1 MKTLACIALSLVA
14 CSKKPS
20 GDVCQQ
26 IADKAWPVVQEMA
39 KAAGKDMPP
48 GAADEMTQQCR
59 DRLKSGK
66 PLDADSKCMLA
77 AADQA
82 AVRECFEVGVRDYQR
97 KSKAI
102 EGKVMLHA
110 ASRDAKRAFLDKNG
124 YVVGKAGPTPT
135 TPCCAQPNHVCA
147 DNPGEWAQ
155 SPIWTALEI
164 AGPESNQYQLTYE
177 STDGKSFV
185 MTAIGDP
192 DCDGHPMTL
201 TVHGSVD
208 ANGAPVADDPK

>member
-1 MKTLACIALSLVA
+1 MKTIACIALSLVA

-20 GDVCQQ
+20 GDQCQQ
-26 IADKAWPVVQEMA
+26 ITDKAMPVMQEMA

-48 GAADEMTQQCR
+48 GGADELTQQCR

-77 AADQA
+77 AGDQA
-82 AVRECFEVGVRDYQR
+82 AVRACFEAGLKDYQR

-102 EGKVMLHA
+102 NGKVALHA
-110 ASRDAKRAFLDKNG
+110 ASRSAKEAFVDKNA
-124 YVVGKAGPTPT
+124 YVVGKAGPTPAT
-135 TPCCAQPNHVCA
+135 ACCAQPDHVCA
-147 DNPGEWAQ
+147 ENPTDWTQ
-155 SPIWTALEI
+155 SPIWTALQI
-164 AGPESNQYQLTYE
+164 QGAESNQYQLTYE

-201 TVHGSVD
+201 TTHGSIGS
-208 ANGAPVADDPK
+208 NGEPVADDPK

>member
-1 MKTLACIALSLVA
+1 MKTLACIALTLVA

-20 GDVCQQ
+20 GDQCQQ
-26 IADKAWPVVQEMA
+26 IADKAMPVMAEMA

-66 PLDADSKCMLA
+66 PLDEDSKCMLA

-82 AVRECFEVGVRDYQR
+82 AVRACFEVGIKDYQR

-102 EGKVMLHA
+102 EGKVVLHA
-110 ASRDAKRAFLDKNG
+110 ASRSAKEAFIEKNA
-124 YVVGKAGPTPT
+124 YVAGKAGPTPA
-135 TPCCAQPNHVCA
+135 TPCCAQPDHVCVEGP
-147 DNPGEWAQ
+147 DEWAQ
-155 SPIWTALEI
+155 SPVWTALQI
-164 AGPESNQYQLTYE
+164 QGARSNKFQLTYE
-177 STDGKSFV
+177 STDPKSFV

-192 DCDGHPMTL
+192 DCDGHPVTL

-208 ANGAPVADDPK
+208 ASGTPLADDPK